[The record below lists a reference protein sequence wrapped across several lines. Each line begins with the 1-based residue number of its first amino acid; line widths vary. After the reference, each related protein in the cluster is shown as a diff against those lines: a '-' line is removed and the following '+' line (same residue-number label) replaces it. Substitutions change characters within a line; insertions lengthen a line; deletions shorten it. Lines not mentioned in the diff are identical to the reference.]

1 MTAPVTL
8 ILRPHDTL
16 FLRDGRPFDQGAQE
30 QAATAGI
37 FPPYPPT
44 VVGAMRAAL
53 ARAKGWPGNPWPPD
67 LGSGVDFSQGNEPL
81 GRLRFS
87 GPFVLCGDA
96 PLFPAPL
103 CLLVKRSDNGLA
115 KVVRLGPGTLL
126 ECDLGCVSLP
136 KPLDRLDGGKAP
148 EDVWIDGD
156 GLKALLDWT
165 DPKPESLVPQDAL
178 WKTEARVGIAR
189 DETRRT
195 TGEGALYAAAHIRLK
210 ERVAIAVSV
219 EGADLSGIAGKLA
232 PLGGEGRSVWVERS
246 AASVELPPPPDLEPD
261 HDGVLRYTVVLLTP
275 AFFGDAEE
283 DWPKPDGTIRDDA
296 ASALPGRVVSACVGK
311 PVPVGGWDGI
321 NHTPLPLRP
330 LAPAGSVWFMEAAAD
345 DADAV
350 RRQHGM
356 GIGRA
361 TGWGFGL
368 ALIGRW
374 ERGEHDGKS

>member
-1 MTAPVTL
+1 MTTL

-16 FLRDGRPFDQGAQE
+16 FLRDGRPFNQGDQE
-30 QAATAGI
+30 QAASAGI

-53 ARAKGWPGNPWPPD
+53 ARASGWRPKQAWPAG
-67 LGSGVDFSQGNEPL
+67 LGDGVDWAKGDGPL

-87 GPFVLCGDA
+87 GPFVLRGEA

-103 CLLVKRSDNGLA
+103 CLLVKRSDKGFA
-115 KVVRLGPGTLL
+115 SVVRLGPGTPID
-126 ECDLGCVSLP
+126 CDLGCVSLP
-136 KPLDRLDGGKAP
+136 KPLGRLDGGKTA

-189 DETRRT
+189 DETTRT
-195 TGEGALYAAAHIRLK
+195 TGEGALYAAAHVRPIGG
-210 ERVAIAVSV
+210 VAIAVSV
-219 EGADLSGIAGKLA
+219 EGADLNGIAGKLA
-232 PLGGEGRSVWVERS
+232 PLGGEGRGVWIERS
-246 AASVELPPPPDLEPD
+246 AANVELPPPPDLEPD
-261 HDGVLRYTVVLLTP
+261 HDGLLRYTVVLLTP
-275 AFFGDAEE
+275 AFFGEAEE
-283 DWPKPDGTIRDDA
+283 DWPRPNGTIRDGA
-296 ASALPGRVVSACVGK
+296 GEALPGRVVSACLGK

-345 DADAV
+345 DSDAV
-350 RRQHGM
+350 RHRHGT

-374 ERGEHDGKS
+374 ERGKCNGRG